1 MANKKIQA
9 TATLFLNTADAKKDA
24 EKFVNDIKQKLKS
37 IETAADK
44 VDVFKDLVGYISQ
57 VDKALSAL
65 KSNNKDVFNS
75 MFNGI
80 DSNLLKEIEGIFGTT
95 KEQLVQLDQLRTK
108 ILNAKN
114 NGATTDELK
123 ALEQQIKDLYYAAG
137 KMDDLKLSGRGALE
151 TRIGKM
157 ESALDNFATVWDE
170 VNEKVKQGFGGGSGG
185 SGGEYAKIQKNI
197 KDLQSQLAQSKKLR
211 EEFELLSK
219 AKKQFQEDEW
229 LDDRISIEY
238 SVDAIKKLVQ
248 EYRAAKSAKEDFEK
262 SGNTSSVEYYQS
274 VVNMAKAALQ
284 VDDVMTNYFA
294 DDKKARDKFKSIK
307 FEQGSLYS
315 AFSELTDQDTDE
327 IFDEIG
333 KNFNSSIS
341 AIELKIQ
348 QLTSELGSLSDV
360 SKTAFSDVGNAA
372 GDAEGKVDSFGKK
385 IIDISEYISGMS
397 AQLRSLFDV
406 LSQPMET

>member
-341 AIELKIQ
+341 AIELKI
-348 QLTSELGSLSDV
+348 
-360 SKTAFSDVGNAA
+360 
-372 GDAEGKVDSFGKK
+372 
-385 IIDISEYISGMS
+385 
-397 AQLRSLFDV
+397 
-406 LSQPMET
+406 